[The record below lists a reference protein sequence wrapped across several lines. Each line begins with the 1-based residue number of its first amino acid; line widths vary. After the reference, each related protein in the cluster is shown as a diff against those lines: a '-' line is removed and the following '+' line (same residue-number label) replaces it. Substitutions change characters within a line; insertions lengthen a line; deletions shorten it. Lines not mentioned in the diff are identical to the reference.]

1 MEVNEPA
8 KWLRR
13 EEICFGQR
21 ELDMQIHG
29 KCSGNVLGVS
39 RNFSEASMAE
49 EEWVQEEWVR

>member
-21 ELDMQIHG
+21 ELAMQIHG
-29 KCSGNVLGVS
+29 KCGGNVLGVS
-39 RNFSEASMAE
+39 RNFGEASMAE
-49 EEWVQEEWVR
+49 